1 MTVELEGLIYTS
13 TMPLKLHS
21 PATHFATLLLACA
34 LAVTAHA
41 ADLRI
46 GMGADVTSIDP
57 HQTNIAPNNAVA
69 WHVFDALTHVDA
81 DTRLVPGLATSW
93 RAVDG
98 TTWEFKLRR
107 GVKFHDGSDF
117 TAEDVA
123 FSLDRAVEL
132 GNKGGQFANFVR
144 PIVAKQIVDPYTIR
158 FKTAT
163 PYAMLP
169 YDLNSIYIVSKK
181 AAAGAATEDFN
192 SGKAASGTGPFKLAA
207 FRRGDRVE
215 LLRNDA
221 YWGDKPAWDKVT
233 LRILP
238 ADPARTA
245 ALLSGDV
252 DAIEMIPTAD
262 AARIKSNAAF
272 RLEQKVS
279 WRTIFFHLDQYRDNP
294 PGVTDK
300 AGKPLA
306 KNPFKDQRVR
316 EAIAMAINRQAVV
329 ERAMEGF
336 ALPAGN
342 LVAPPVFGHNASIK
356 PAAFDPEA
364 AKKLLAAAGYPDGFS
379 IVLAAPNNRYVND
392 DQVAQVIAQ
401 MLARAGIAVS
411 RVETHPAAT
420 YFTKARNGDFGF
432 AMLGWGSFGA
442 DLALRTLVASVN
454 ADKGYG
460 TWNWGRY
467 SNAKV
472 DLLVEQALASVD
484 PAKREAAAREAM
496 GIAMKDYAVV
506 PVHHQIATW
515 AMKKGLAYVPRTDEY
530 TFAQHFRPQ

>member
-1 MTVELEGLIYTS
+1 MT
-13 TMPLKLHS
+13 HRS
-21 PATHFATLLLACA
+21 PAFRTPLSRWTRPVLLLAA
-34 LAVTAHA
+34 LLAFASHA

-57 HQTNIAPNNAVA
+57 HQVNISPNNAVG
-69 WHVFDALTHVDA
+69 WHLFDALTHVDA
-81 DTRLVPGLATSW
+81 DTRLIPGLATSW

-117 TAEDVA
+117 TAEDVV
-123 FSLDRAVEL
+123 FSMDRAAEL
-132 GNKGGQFANFVR
+132 GAKGGQFAQFVR
-144 PIVAKQIVDPYTIR
+144 PIVSKQVVDPYTIR
-158 FKTAT
+158 FRTAT
-163 PYAMLP
+163 PYAMVP

-192 SGKAASGTGPFKLAA
+192 SGKAAVGTGPYKLLAFK
-207 FRRGDRVE
+207 RGDRVE
-215 LLRNDA
+215 LARNDG
-221 YWGDKPAWDKVT
+221 YWGAVDGKSAAWDKVS

-238 ADPARTA
+238 SDPARTA

-252 DAIEMIPTAD
+252 DAIENIPTAD
-262 AARIKSNAAF
+262 AARIKSNPAF

-279 WRTIFFHLDQYRDNP
+279 WRTIFFHLDQYRDAP

-300 AGKPLA
+300 NGKPLA
-306 KNPFKDQRVR
+306 KNPFKDVRVR
-316 EAIAMAINRQAVV
+316 TAIAMAINRQAIVD
-329 ERAMEGF
+329 RAMEGF
-336 ALPAGN
+336 ALPASN
-342 LVAPPVFGHNASIK
+342 IVAPPVFGYNSGVKAM
-356 PAAFDPEA
+356 AYDPEG
-364 AKKLLAAAGYPDGFS
+364 AKKLLAAAGYPEGFS

-392 DQVAQVIAQ
+392 DQVAQVVAQ

-420 YFTKARNGDFGF
+420 YFTKARNGDFAF
-432 AMLGWGSFGA
+432 AMLGWGSFGG
-442 DLALRTLVASVN
+442 DLALRTLVAGVN
-454 ADKGYG
+454 ADKGFG

-467 SNAKV
+467 ANSKV
-472 DLLVEQALASVD
+472 DQLVEQALASVD

-496 GIAMKDYAVV
+496 GIAMADHAVI
-506 PVHHQIATW
+506 PVHHQIASW
-515 AMKKGLAYVPRTDEY
+515 AMKKGLAYVPRTDEF